1 MDKGVD
7 GSASC
12 GGSGASGDVTVANA
26 SYTVTTA
33 AEAASAA
40 AAVASAAV
48 AVAVAAAVS
57 CDGCDAAHERD
68 WGKLAVG
75 KGRTGW
81 LPEFAGEEADEVKA
95 WLQTTV
101 AHL

>member
-1 MDKGVD
+1 MD

-33 AEAASAA
+33 AAA
-40 AAVASAAV
+40 AG
-48 AVAVAAAVS
+48 AVAVAAALS
-57 CDGCDAAHERD
+57 CDGCEAAPEHE
-68 WGKLAVG
+68 WGKFAVG
-75 KGRTGW
+75 RGRTGW
-81 LPEFAGEEADEVKA
+81 LPEFSGEEADEVKA

-101 AHL
+101 AHW